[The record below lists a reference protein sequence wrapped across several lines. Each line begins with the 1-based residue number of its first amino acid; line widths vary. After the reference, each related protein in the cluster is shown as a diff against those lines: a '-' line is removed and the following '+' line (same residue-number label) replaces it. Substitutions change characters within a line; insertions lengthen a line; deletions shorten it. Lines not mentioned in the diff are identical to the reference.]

1 MAVLVVL
8 VGLDLGIA
16 RKSQSGEG
24 ETRRLPTLGL
34 RIPGLPIPA
43 GGSARPASAPGVDR
57 TGGQDPATTA
67 PPLPPSTSG
76 APPAPGHRSWHR
88 DSRPARPGWNEG
100 APEPARA
107 PADGVRP
114 RRSWAGSPSLRCA

>member
-1 MAVLVVL
+1 MVVL

-16 RKSQSGEG
+16 RKSQPGEG
-24 ETRRLPTLGL
+24 ETRRLPTLVQ
-34 RIPGLPIPA
+34 RIPAPPLPA
-43 GGSARPASAPGVDR
+43 GGSARPARAPEADQI
-57 TGGQDPATTA
+57 GGPDPATGA
-67 PPLPPSTSG
+67 PPPSPSTSG
-76 APPAPGHRSWHR
+76 GPPTPGRRSWHR
-88 DSRPARPGWNEG
+88 DSRLARPGWNEG